1 MGAVT
6 SPAADR
12 GPLALAALA
21 SAAVPGLDPVSVE
34 QVETSPD
41 SRYDV
46 AFVQDSEHRRWVI
59 RCPRTAAASAQLEQS
74 ATLTQLLSR
83 RLLQSVPVVKG
94 WVALPE
100 GGRAAVYPYLTGR
113 PVTFEALEPG
123 PGLTASLGRA
133 IAAVHNLDPALFDE
147 AGSVSYDAETYRT
160 RRLADLD
167 RAAATGRVP
176 TGLLEQW
183 ENHLEEVGWWR
194 FSSVPTLGG
203 VSGDQVLV
211 GEEESGDLVV
221 KGFLGWEDARVADAA
236 DDLAEIVAALDDD
249 ALDTFLEAYAHTRS
263 ERPDAHLVDRARLAH
278 EMSLVRSMM
287 AAVAAG
293 DLDGAED
300 HASSLRRL
308 DEQRSAEAA
317 AAPDDAGAK
326 ALAHDD
332 TPHDAGANALADEG
346 ERQSG
351 EDEHDDEPD
360 QDEVDTDQPGQDEP
374 VDDEPDHEDD
384 EQPPKG

>member
-113 PVTFEALEPG
+113 PVTFEALEP
-123 PGLTASLGRA
+123 
-133 IAAVHNLDPALFDE
+133 E
-147 AGSVSYDAETYRT
+147 E
-160 RRLADLD
+160 
-167 RAAATGRVP
+167 GRVDP
-176 TGLLEQW
+176 
-183 ENHLEEVGWWR
+183 
-194 FSSVPTLGG
+194 
-203 VSGDQVLV
+203 
-211 GEEESGDLVV
+211 
-221 KGFLGWEDARVADAA
+221 
-236 DDLAEIVAALDDD
+236 
-249 ALDTFLEAYAHTRS
+249 
-263 ERPDAHLVDRARLAH
+263 
-278 EMSLVRSMM
+278 
-287 AAVAAG
+287 
-293 DLDGAED
+293 
-300 HASSLRRL
+300 
-308 DEQRSAEAA
+308 
-317 AAPDDAGAK
+317 
-326 ALAHDD
+326 
-332 TPHDAGANALADEG
+332 
-346 ERQSG
+346 
-351 EDEHDDEPD
+351 
-360 QDEVDTDQPGQDEP
+360 PGN
-374 VDDEPDHEDD
+374 
-384 EQPPKG
+384 

>member
-59 RCPRTAAASAQLEQS
+59 RSPRTAAASAQLEQS
-74 ATLTQLLSR
+74 ATLTHLLSR

-133 IAAVHNLDPALFDE
+133 LAAVHNLDPALFDE
-147 AGSVSYDAETYRT
+147 AGSVAYDAETYRT

-194 FSSVPTLGG
+194 FSCVPTLGG

-211 GEEESGDLVV
+211 TEDESGDLVV

-293 DLDGAED
+293 DLDGAEEQ
-300 HASSLRRL
+300 ASALRRL
-308 DEQRSAEAA
+308 DEQRSAVAA
-317 AAPDDAGAK
+317 AIPDDAGAT
-326 ALAHDD
+326 ALAAEGDD
-332 TPHDAGANALADEG
+332 QPG
-346 ERQSG
+346 
-351 EDEHDDEPD
+351 DDEPD
-360 QDEVDTDQPGQDEP
+360 P
-374 VDDEPDHEDD
+374 EDD